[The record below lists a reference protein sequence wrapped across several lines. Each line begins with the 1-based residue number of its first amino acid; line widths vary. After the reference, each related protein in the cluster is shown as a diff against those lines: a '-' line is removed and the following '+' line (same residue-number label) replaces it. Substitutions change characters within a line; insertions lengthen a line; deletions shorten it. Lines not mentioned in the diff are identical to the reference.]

1 MRRSSILVV
10 VIVILLGAFA
20 MSIWM
25 GSKRYQD
32 VVARQVAERLRS
44 GENLIIIDV
53 REPHEFAAGHIPG
66 AINIPLGELRA
77 HLDRFSP
84 EAEIF
89 LVCRSGVRSAEAAR
103 IMAGSGF
110 RRIRNIQDGML
121 GWEGPIAK

>member
-1 MRRSSILVV
+1 
-10 VIVILLGAFA
+10 